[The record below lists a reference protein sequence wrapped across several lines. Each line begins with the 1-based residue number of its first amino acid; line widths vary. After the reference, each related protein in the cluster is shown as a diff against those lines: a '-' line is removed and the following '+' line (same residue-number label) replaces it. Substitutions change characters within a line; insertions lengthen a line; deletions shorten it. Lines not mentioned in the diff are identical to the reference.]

1 MLTIMKNTIETQ
13 VKQMLKDY
21 LGEVAYK
28 DCGEISAKS
37 NLKYDLGMDSLD
49 ICCMLMEVEKAY
61 NFNLSADDEQF
72 LTVNPTIR
80 NFVNVI
86 YKNTK

>member
-1 MLTIMKNTIETQ
+1 MKNTIETR
-13 VKQMLKDY
+13 VKQLLKEY
-21 LGEVAYK
+21 LGDVEYAN
-28 DCGEISAKS
+28 CGEITEKS

-72 LTVNPTIR
+72 LTVNPTIG

>member
-1 MLTIMKNTIETQ
+1 MKQTIETQ
-13 VKQMLKDY
+13 VKQMLKEY
-21 LGEVAYK
+21 LGEVEYAN
-28 DCGEISAKS
+28 CGKITEKS

-61 NFNLSADDEQF
+61 NFNLTADDEQF
-72 LTVNPTIR
+72 LSVNPTVG

>member
-1 MLTIMKNTIETQ
+1 
-13 VKQMLKDY
+13 
-21 LGEVAYK
+21 
-28 DCGEISAKS
+28 
-37 NLKYDLGMDSLD
+37 
-49 ICCMLMEVEKAY
+49 MEVEKAY

-72 LTVNPTIR
+72 LTVNPTIG